1 MSDKTAVLIRILNDG
16 FADIQRRLAALDTA
30 GAFPGKDDT
39 NPHTIPAEQVDACKS
54 PEVAAKD
61 KAKRSAKAKPAAEV
75 ATEPELSPEQ
85 IAADLK
91 AKLVALV
98 GKDRAKAVAILGTV
112 GAKNFST
119 IPVEKHNECLRK
131 VNDALN
137 PKPEDDDPL
146 A

>member
-1 MSDKTAVLIRILNDG
+1 MTNKTDTLIRILSDG
-16 FADIQRRLAALDTA
+16 FADIHRRLAALDATDM
-30 GAFPGKDDT
+30 PS
-39 NPHTIPAEQVDACKS
+39 NPNTIPAEQVDSCKP
-54 PEVAAKD
+54 PEVAKAD
-61 KAKRSAKAKPAAEV
+61 KAKRAAKAKPAEKAVEV
-75 ATEPELSPEQ
+75 DTEPELSPEQ